1 MFVTY
6 YKNLTQNFQWAKM
19 THWRIRYKIKAS
31 KWTLE
36 ENKSTSGSW
45 SFWPTT
51 ENLTQYSYIQNHGFR
66 HKKAPATFEVTGVF
80 KRIEICGGVVV

>member
-19 THWRIRYKIKAS
+19 THWGIRYKIKGS
-31 KWTLE
+31 KWTFE

-45 SFWPTT
+45 SF
-51 ENLTQYSYIQNHGFR
+51 
-66 HKKAPATFEVTGVF
+66 
-80 KRIEICGGVVV
+80 

>member
-19 THWRIRYKIKAS
+19 TRWGILYKIKGS
-31 KWTLE
+31 KWTFE

-45 SFWPTT
+45 SF
-51 ENLTQYSYIQNHGFR
+51 
-66 HKKAPATFEVTGVF
+66 
-80 KRIEICGGVVV
+80 